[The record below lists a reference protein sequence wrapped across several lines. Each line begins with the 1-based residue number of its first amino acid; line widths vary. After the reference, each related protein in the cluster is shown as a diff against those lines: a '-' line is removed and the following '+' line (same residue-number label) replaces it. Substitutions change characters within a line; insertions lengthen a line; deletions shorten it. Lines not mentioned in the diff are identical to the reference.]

1 MKRPTK
7 PTDEGGLLRRT
18 LSLDLVIN
26 VLFGAGAVGLV
37 VWGIGRLLKSRETMV
52 LGIWLGYPL
61 IVGGVVLLV
70 VVLPLVVLANMK
82 RRKERGRGGK
92 PSACTGDEDI
102 KTNCGDPTSPAA
114 RASEEGV
121 DGDD

>member
-1 MKRPTK
+1 MK

-37 VWGIGRLLKSRETMV
+37 VWGIGRLLVSRETMI
-52 LGIWLGYPL
+52 LGIRLGYPL
-61 IVGGVVLLV
+61 IVGGVVLVV
-70 VVLPLVVLANMK
+70 VVLPLVVLANVTK
-82 RRKERGRGGK
+82 RRKERGRGGIS
-92 PSACTGDEDI
+92 SASTGDEDTN
-102 KTNCGDPTSPAA
+102 TNCGAPTGPAA
-114 RASEEGV
+114 RANEEGG